1 MEYIENPMK
10 GEKKYITH
18 KGVFEGKIRKRL
30 SIEPRNMTNIDDL
43 IALFRN
49 KLPEDEE
56 GTLKIYEKDLISG
69 EITHVKTIMI
79 YKDLYLTEEDSNLDI
94 E

>member
-1 MEYIENPMK
+1 MRK
-10 GEKKYITH
+10 EKRYVTH

-30 SIEPRNMTNIDDL
+30 SIEPKNMTNIDEL
-43 IALFRN
+43 IEIFRN
-49 KLPEDEE
+49 KLPEEEE

-69 EITHVKTIMI
+69 ELTFVKTIMI
-79 YKDLYLTEEDSNLDI
+79 YKDLHLTEEDSNNEI